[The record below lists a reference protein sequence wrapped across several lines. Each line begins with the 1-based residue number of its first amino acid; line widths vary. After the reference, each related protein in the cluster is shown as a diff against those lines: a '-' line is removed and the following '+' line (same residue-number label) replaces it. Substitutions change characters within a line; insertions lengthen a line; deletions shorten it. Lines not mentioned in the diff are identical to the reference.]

1 MSPSAGPPSD
11 TPSPPTAAGSPRTST
26 SVTSDPG
33 SSKGE
38 DVTKQPSQTAARR
51 GTSNTATGHQAKPYL
66 RESQPQ
72 EGGGLDGCRRG
83 VSLQGQH
90 GAQQADLTVSTQSGV
105 LTGGNIWPVQTQDSG
120 LESRRRTE
128 RARYLESQ
136 PGEQNCS
143 ASAPVNIHFQELE
156 ANTRALEGPPN
167 KVMLQATDGNP
178 QEPGR
183 QFC

>member
-90 GAQQADLTVSTQSGV
+90 GAQQADLPVSTRSGV

-120 LESRRRTE
+120 LDSGGEPKELDTWSLNQVNKTV
-128 RARYLESQ
+128 LLQ
-136 PGEQNCS
+136 PQLIFIFRSWKPTPG
-143 ASAPVNIHFQELE
+143 HW
-156 ANTRALEGPPN
+156 RD
-167 KVMLQATDGNP
+167 LQIK
-178 QEPGR
+178 
-183 QFC
+183 